1 MPSAAFRFRP
11 ASAALLLA
19 LGLGATCCGTA
30 VQAQG
35 AWASGLDEQDA
46 LPGSASALP
55 AGVRRLPDV
64 PYGPDARQRIDVYLP
79 AHPHP
84 GRAPMLVFV
93 HGGAWMAGD
102 RVRAARLPA
111 KLTHWVA
118 ERGWVVVS
126 VGYRLV
132 PRVTVADQLQDV
144 AAALARAQRGAAGW
158 GADPDR
164 VLLMGHSAGAHLA
177 ALLAAQPSAFR
188 AMGVRR
194 WRGTVL
200 LDSAALD
207 LPAVMAQRHWR
218 FYDRVFGA
226 DPRDWQALSPADR
239 LAPGASPMLL
249 VCSTVRPDAPC
260 RDARRMAE
268 AAQTRGVRTEVLP
281 QPLSHRDINAL
292 LGLPGPYTEAVDRF
306 AASLGL
312 R

>member
-19 LGLGATCCGTA
+19 LGLGATCCGTS

-79 AHPHP
+79 AHPHT

-132 PRVTVADQLQDV
+132 PRVTVPTSCRMWPPLWHGPSVERWAGEPTRTGCCSWGIRPV
-144 AAALARAQRGAAGW
+144 RIWRRCSRPSPRRSGPWECAAGAA
-158 GADPDR
+158 
-164 VLLMGHSAGAHLA
+164 
-177 ALLAAQPSAFR
+177 QC
-188 AMGVRR
+188 
-194 WRGTVL
+194 
-200 LDSAALD
+200 
-207 LPAVMAQRHWR
+207 
-218 FYDRVFGA
+218 
-226 DPRDWQALSPADR
+226 
-239 LAPGASPMLL
+239 
-249 VCSTVRPDAPC
+249 CSTVPRSICPP
-260 RDARRMAE
+260 
-268 AAQTRGVRTEVLP
+268 
-281 QPLSHRDINAL
+281 
-292 LGLPGPYTEAVDRF
+292 
-306 AASLGL
+306 
-312 R
+312 